1 MTLMQLKYISMVAK
15 CGSFSKAAQN
25 LYVSQPGIS
34 KMVYALE
41 EELGVQLF
49 DRLPKGITL
58 TRPGEVLLK
67 HARSLLLEAENA
79 RLAVKS
85 QREPSGKLRIGA
97 FSSLCTAFL
106 PDLLRQYH
114 QLYPKV
120 DLVVRSGGIEALRD
134 MLGSGRLDFAWVI
147 ADWKERSPWRA
158 FCGMS
163 HPIWAVAAPGRY
175 GPGKILPASGLE
187 DVTFLLTEP
196 GCPYRRQFEL
206 FCSKNGI
213 VPHVLME
220 ADSILRLANCDPK
233 SVNYFAS
240 QLPLLDGPEWDMD
253 KQYKVASN
261 VKPYQAA
268 DHIGKVLGDTAF
280 VLPYSQELE
289 EQYLAGN
296 LLADLA
302 LKDSRPFR
310 KELERIIAEVF

>member
-1 MTLMQLKYISMVAK
+1 MELRNLNTFVRAADA
-15 CGSFSKAAQN
+15 GSFSRAASELGYTQST
-25 LYVSQPGIS
+25 VTAQIQG
-34 KMVYALE
+34 LE

-163 HPIWAVAAPGRY
+163 HPI
-175 GPGKILPASGLE
+175 
-187 DVTFLLTEP
+187 
-196 GCPYRRQFEL
+196 
-206 FCSKNGI
+206 
-213 VPHVLME
+213 
-220 ADSILRLANCDPK
+220 
-233 SVNYFAS
+233 
-240 QLPLLDGPEWDMD
+240 
-253 KQYKVASN
+253 
-261 VKPYQAA
+261 
-268 DHIGKVLGDTAF
+268 
-280 VLPYSQELE
+280 
-289 EQYLAGN
+289 
-296 LLADLA
+296 
-302 LKDSRPFR
+302 
-310 KELERIIAEVF
+310 